1 MNPIDRQ
8 LQAEEVNFQPSR
20 QQDMMMGDA
29 EQQAYILEK
38 VSHLPTTPGVYLWR
52 DKYQRIIYVGKA
64 INLRNRVR
72 SYVQQDVNRSVKVT
86 AMMRRAWDVETIQTK
101 TEMEALILEATLI
114 KEHHPKYN
122 IMLRDDKTY
131 PYVKV
136 TVQEDFPRLF
146 MTRRLERDGAKYFG
160 PFTDVTAVHHVL
172 RILRSY
178 YPLRTC
184 KSMKVE
190 RPCLQYHMHYCEG
203 PCMQYVT
210 VEAYRKYIDDIVALF
225 EGKQVQV
232 IQEITSKMEQASED
246 LEFELAAKY
255 RDDLLSIQK
264 VQEKQRMVTQ
274 RGDMD
279 VLGMA
284 IDGPMACIQLFFIR
298 SGRLLGRENYFV
310 QHEGDSPELVMT
322 EFIKQYYGGST
333 FIPKELLL
341 PMDSVDRELFSEWFT
356 SMKGQQ
362 VDVSVPQ
369 RGYKKDLIKMA
380 EENAQNFLAERRRQW
395 QYTIDKSGGAV
406 KKLAEVLDLPRLPE
420 RMECYDISHMQGSET
435 VASMVVFEGGKP
447 AKREYRR
454 FKLKTVQGKPDDFAS
469 MAEIMERRYGNEKD
483 WPMPDLIIIDGGKGQ
498 LNAAL
503 PVIRAMGVTDVPV
516 ISLAKRIEE
525 VFVEGESESIILEH
539 HTPELQLLQ
548 QIRDEA
554 HRFAIT
560 YHRRLRGKRNLESV
574 LDHIEGIGPKRRKAL
589 YKHFGNLDAMRVAG
603 LEELESVEG
612 MNKKAALAVYEFFR
626 RNSR

>member
-1 MNPIDRQ
+1 MNPIDPQ
-8 LQAEEVNFQPSR
+8 LQAEEVNFNASSQK
-20 QQDMMMGDA
+20 DMMMGDL

-136 TVQEDFPRLF
+136 TVQEEYPRLF

-203 PCMQYVT
+203 PCMNYVT
-210 VEAYRKYIDDIVALF
+210 VESYRKYIDDIVALF

-279 VLGMA
+279 VLGMD

-341 PMDSVDRELFSEWFT
+341 PMDSVDRELFSEWFS

-420 RMECYDISHMQGSET
+420 RMECYDISHMQGAET

-589 YKHFGNLDAMRVAG
+589 YKHFGNLDAMRVAE

-626 RNSR
+626 RLK